1 MKREVIV
8 TSDGSHT
15 IRIAE
20 LDENYHSGHGALQEA
35 KHVFIKNGLEYLKD
49 KTQIR
54 IFEMGFGTGLN
65 ALLSLQFALDSEIEV
80 DYTGIEAFPVEH
92 NLISQLNYSKLVSE
106 RVASFFHA
114 MHELDWNVQH
124 QLIPNFKF
132 TKLHQKIESW
142 SCPERKFDLVYFDAF
157 GPRAQGEMW
166 HLEVL
171 SKMYNLLD
179 SGGVLVTYCAKGQ
192 LKRDLRSLG
201 FTVETLPGPPGK
213 REMTRAIKLS

>member
-35 KHVFIKNGLEYLKD
+35 DHVFIRNGLDYFKEKNF
-49 KTQIR
+49 IR
-54 IFEMGFGTGLN
+54 IFEVGFGTGLN
-65 ALLSLQFALDSEIEV
+65 ALLSLQFAFNSEIEV
-80 DYTGIEAFPVEH
+80 DYTGIEAFPVEL
-92 NLISQLNYSKLVSE
+92 NLISQLNYSKLVSAKA
-106 RVASFFHA
+106 ASLFHA
-114 MHELDWNVQH
+114 IHELDWNVQH
-124 QLIPNFKF
+124 QLLPHFNF
-132 TKLHQKIESW
+132 TKLHEKIESW
-142 SCPERKFDLVYFDAF
+142 SCSERTFDLVYFDAF

-166 HLEVL
+166 QLEIL

-179 SGGVLVTYCAKGQ
+179 SGGVFVTYCAKGQ

-201 FTVETLPGPPGK
+201 FIVETLPGPPGK